1 MEGSERASMADIF
14 ISYKAEDRARVAPLV
29 EALVAEGL
37 SVWWD
42 VHIEGGAAWRESI
55 ERELEAAAC
64 VIVVWSLG
72 SVGAQG
78 HFVQDEAARGQRR
91 GVCLPVVIDAVEP
104 PLGFGQQQALNLV
117 GWRGSRRDRRFADV
131 LAAAR
136 AVVARGPR
144 PTPLAPAPRTRR
156 SRGVRILAVA
166 AAFAAAGAGIWSL
179 RAINPSAPRNS
190 LAVLPFANL
199 SGDPAQDYFS
209 DGLSE
214 ELINTLTRLKPLHVV
229 GRASSFHFK
238 GSHDDGATIGLKLGV
253 AYLLDGSV
261 RRSGELV
268 RVSAELADAKTGYE
282 RWNATYDRDLK
293 DIFAVQ
299 SGIAQA
305 VADALKVQLFG
316 GDIAAL
322 SLNGTTSPEAY
333 DSYLRGRHLLEL
345 GGGETDYRQALA
357 RFDAAIAADP
367 RYASA
372 YAARATTLVYLANQ
386 FVAPD
391 RLRATY
397 DAALASARQSVE
409 LAPGLAATQT
419 TLAATL
425 VYANHDFAGAKLAFA
440 QAKAEGGGDP
450 AVLLGYGLFACEL
463 GDCEAGAAAWGRATT
478 LDPLN
483 PGAFKTLG
491 SVLIG
496 ARRYP
501 DAIAALRKAV
511 ALSPRASIVH
521 GWIGDALLLQGDLA
535 GARSEYALEP
545 LAWARRTGQAIV
557 LGRLGDA
564 AGARAALAALIA
576 DGGDGSAYQEAQV
589 YAQWGDR
596 DRAFAALDVALR
608 LNDPGLLKLKMDPLL
623 DPLREDPRFAKH
635 LAATGL
641 PA

>member
-1 MEGSERASMADIF
+1 MADIF
-14 ISYKAEDRARVAPLV
+14 ISYKAEDRARVALLV
-29 EALVAEGL
+29 DALAAEGL

-42 VHIEGGAAWRESI
+42 VHIEGGVVWRDSI
-55 ERELEAAAC
+55 ERELESAAC
-64 VIVVWSLG
+64 VIVVWSIG
-72 SVGAQG
+72 SVGVHG

-91 GVCLPVVIDAVEP
+91 GVCLPVAIDAVEP
-104 PLGFGQQQALNLV
+104 PLGFGQHQVLSLV
-117 GWRGSRRDRRFADV
+117 GWRGARRDPRFLDV

-136 AVVARGPR
+136 AVIAREPR
-144 PTPLAPAPRTRR
+144 PKPLAHVPRTRR
-156 SRGVRILAVA
+156 RPGVLIFIA
-166 AAFAAAGAGIWSL
+166 AATSMAIVVAGAAMWSL
-179 RAINPSAPRNS
+179 HIGLGPSAPPNS

-214 ELINTLTRLKPLHVV
+214 ELISTLARLKPLHVV
-229 GRASSFHFK
+229 GRSSSFHFK
-238 GSHDDGATIGLKLGV
+238 GSHEDGAAIGVKLGV
-253 AYLLDGSV
+253 TYLLDGSV
-261 RRSGELV
+261 RRDGGLV

-282 RWNATYDRDLK
+282 RWSATYDRDLK

-322 SLNGTTSPEAY
+322 SLNGTSSPEAY
-333 DSYLRGRHLLEL
+333 DSYLRGRKLLLE
-345 GGGETDYRQALA
+345 GADEASYRQALA

-372 YAARATTLVYLANQ
+372 YAARATALVYLASQ
-386 FVAPD
+386 FAGLD

-397 DAALASARQSVE
+397 DEALASARQGVE
-409 LAPGLAATQT
+409 LAPGLASTQT
-419 TLAATL
+419 ILAATL

-440 QAKAEGGGDP
+440 RAKAEGAGDA
-450 AVLLGYGLFACEL
+450 AVLLGYGLFTCEL
-463 GDCEAGAAAWGRATT
+463 GDCKAGAAALRRAVA

-483 PGAFKTLG
+483 PGAYKTLG

-501 DAIAALRKAV
+501 DAIAALRKAL
-511 ALSPRASIVH
+511 ALSPNISIAH
-521 GWIGDALLLQGDLA
+521 NSIGNALMLQGDLA
-535 GARSEYALEP
+535 GAQTEYAAEP
-545 LAWARRTGQAIV
+545 LAWARRTGEAMV
-557 LGRLGDA
+557 LRRLGDV

-576 DGGDGSAYQEAQV
+576 DGGDASAYQEAQV

-596 DRAFAALDVALR
+596 DRAFSALDTALR
-608 LNDPGLLKLKMDPLL
+608 LNDAGLLMLKVDPLL
-623 DPLREDPRFAKH
+623 DPLRADPRFATH
-635 LAATGL
+635 LARTGL
-641 PA
+641 PG

>member
-1 MEGSERASMADIF
+1 MSTEDALLPTAPVVEGPPPRMLLVRAAYYREVVDGMTQAAIRILEEAGATHDVLDVAGAFELAQAIRIVLRGRERFDGYIALGCVIRGETDHYTFICDASMKGLMDVALQYGLAMGTGLLTVGTIAQATAR
-14 ISYKAEDRARVAPLV
+14 SGPGGHNKGAEA
-29 EALVAEGL
+29 
-37 SVWWD
+37 
-42 VHIEGGAAWRESI
+42 
-55 ERELEAAAC
+55 
-64 VIVVWSLG
+64 
-72 SVGAQG
+72 
-78 HFVQDEAARGQRR
+78 
-91 GVCLPVVIDAVEP
+91 
-104 PLGFGQQQALNLV
+104 
-117 GWRGSRRDRRFADV
+117 
-131 LAAAR
+131 
-136 AVVARGPR
+136 
-144 PTPLAPAPRTRR
+144 
-156 SRGVRILAVA
+156 AVA
-166 AAFAAAGAGIWSL
+166 AL
-179 RAINPSAPRNS
+179 RQVDA
-190 LAVLPFANL
+190 

-463 GDCEAGAAAWGRATT
+463 GDCEAGAAALRRATT

-557 LGRLGDA
+557 PRAPGRRRRRA
-564 AGARAALAALIA
+564 RRAGRP
-576 DGGDGSAYQEAQV
+576 
-589 YAQWGDR
+589 DR
-596 DRAFAALDVALR
+596 GRR
-608 LNDPGLLKLKMDPLL
+608 
-623 DPLREDPRFAKH
+623 
-635 LAATGL
+635 
-641 PA
+641 

>member
-1 MEGSERASMADIF
+1 MADIF
-14 ISYKAEDRARVAPLV
+14 ISYKTEDRARVAFLV
-29 EALVAEGL
+29 DALVAEGL

-42 VHIEGGAAWRESI
+42 VHIEGGAKWRDSI

-64 VIVVWSLG
+64 VIVVWSAG
-72 SVGAQG
+72 SVGPEG

-91 GVCLPVVIDAVEP
+91 GVCLPVAIDPVEP
-104 PLGFGQQQALNLV
+104 PLGFGQHQVLNLV
-117 GWRGSRRDRRFADV
+117 GWRGARRDPRFLDV
-131 LAAAR
+131 LAATR
-136 AVVARGPR
+136 AVIARGPR
-144 PTPLAPAPRTRR
+144 PKPLAPVPRRPKRPRTRVFL
-156 SRGVRILAVA
+156 SAAGATIVVAVA
-166 AAFAAAGAGIWSL
+166 AALFLHGGPGA
-179 RAINPSAPRNS
+179 SAPPNS

-214 ELINTLTRLKPLHVV
+214 ELISTLARLKPLHVI

-238 GSHDDGATIGLKLGV
+238 GSHEDTATIGIKLGV

-261 RRSGELV
+261 RRDGELV

-282 RWNATYDRDLK
+282 RWSATYDRDLK

-333 DSYLRGRHLLEL
+333 DSYLRGRRLLEQ
-345 GGGETDYRQALA
+345 GGGEADYRQALA

-372 YAARATTLVYLANQ
+372 FAARATALVYLANQ
-386 FVAPD
+386 FVGPD
-391 RLRATY
+391 RVRATY
-397 DAALASARQSVE
+397 DEALASARKGVA

-419 TLAATL
+419 ILAATL
-425 VYANHDFAGAKLAFA
+425 IYANHDFAGAKQAFA
-440 QAKAEGGGDP
+440 RAKAEGSGDA
-450 AVLLGYGLFACEL
+450 AVLLGYGLFTCEL
-463 GDCEAGAAAWGRATT
+463 GDCKAGAAALRRAVA

-483 PGAFKTLG
+483 PGAYKTLG
-491 SVLIG
+491 SALIG
-496 ARRYP
+496 ARLYP
-501 DAIAALRKAV
+501 DAIAVLRKAV
-511 ALSPRASIVH
+511 ALNPNISAAH
-521 GWIGDALLLQGDLA
+521 GGIGNALMLQGDLA
-535 GARSEYALEP
+535 GARAEYAAEP
-545 LAWARRTGQAIV
+545 LAWARRTGDAMV
-557 LGRLGDA
+557 LRRLGDE

-576 DGGDGSAYQEAQV
+576 DGGDASAYQEAQI

-596 DRAFAALDVALR
+596 DRAFSALDTALR
-608 LNDPGLLKLKMDPLL
+608 LNDAGLSMLKVDPLL
-623 DPLREDPRFAKH
+623 DPLRADPRFAAR
-635 LAATGL
+635 LARTGL
-641 PA
+641 PG

>member
-1 MEGSERASMADIF
+1 MADIF
-14 ISYKAEDRARVAPLV
+14 ISYKTEDRARVAPLV
-29 EALVAEGL
+29 DALVVEGL

-42 VHIEGGAAWRESI
+42 VHIEGGAAWRDSI
-55 ERELEAAAC
+55 ERELESAAC
-64 VIVVWSLG
+64 VIVVWSEG

-78 HFVQDEAARGQRR
+78 NFVKDEAARGQRR
-91 GVCLPVVIDAVEP
+91 GVCLPVAIDLVEP
-104 PLGFGQQQALNLV
+104 PLGFGQHQVLSLV
-117 GWRGSRRDRRFADV
+117 GWRGSRRDPRFIDV
-131 LAAAR
+131 VAAAR
-136 AVVARGPR
+136 AVIVQGPR
-144 PTPLAPAPRTRR
+144 PRPVAPVPRTRR
-156 SRGVRILAVA
+156 QVAPVLLAAAGLAVA
-166 AAFAAAGAGIWSL
+166 VAAVTMWSL
-179 RAINPSAPRNS
+179 HGALPSAPLDS

-214 ELINTLTRLKPLHVV
+214 EMISTLARLKPLHVI

-238 GSHDDGATIGLKLGV
+238 GSHEDGATIGLKLGV

-261 RRSGELV
+261 RRDGGLV

-282 RWNATYDRDLK
+282 RWSATYDRDLK

-299 SGIAQA
+299 SGIAQS

-316 GDIAAL
+316 DDIAAL
-322 SLNGTTSPEAY
+322 SLNGTSSPEAY

-345 GGGETDYRQALA
+345 GGDEAAYRQALA

-425 VYANHDFAGAKLAFA
+425 VFANHDFAGAKQAFA
-440 QAKAEGGGDP
+440 RAKAEGGGDA
-450 AVLLGYGLFACEL
+450 AVLRGYGLFACEL
-463 GDCEAGAAAWGRATT
+463 GDCEAGASVLRRATA
-478 LDPLN
+478 LDPLD
-483 PGAFKTLG
+483 PGAYKTLG

-557 LGRLGDA
+557 LRRLGDG
-564 AGARAALAALIA
+564 AGARAALAALI

-596 DRAFAALDVALR
+596 DRAFAALDAAVR
-608 LNDPGLLKLKMDPLL
+608 LNDPGVLRLKMDPLL
-623 DPLREDPRFAKH
+623 DPLRPDPRFAER
-635 LAATGL
+635 LAAAGL